1 MAGFL
6 GDLRSGLRALTKNRG
21 FTLVAVL
28 SLALGIGANTTVFT
42 LLNAIFLRPLPVED
56 PGRLAALFTLETRGP
71 GVLLCSYPN
80 YIDYRDHNTVFS
92 SLLLYT
98 PITIS
103 LTGSAEPQDL
113 IGQLVSANYF
123 TTLGVKP
130 AIGRGFLPEEDSS
143 PGASPVAVIGYG
155 IWTRQ
160 YGSDPRITSRSIRLN
175 GRPFQIVGVA
185 PKGFLG
191 LAQMTAADVY
201 VPMAMYPQIFPLPGL
216 VLQRRA
222 LLFSAVGRL
231 KPGVNLPQAESGMRS
246 LGQELARQYP
256 KDNANRRVHLIPAAE
271 AAINPKSRSEMV
283 DAGMLLSIVSALVL
297 LIACGNVANL
307 LLARAAL
314 RRKEITVRLALGAGR
329 WQLVRQLVT
338 ESMLLALAG
347 GLAGLVLARW
357 AAGLLWSLKPP
368 MFDGAGFRLD
378 LDGQVLAFNFLVSL
392 ATGIVFGL
400 VPALRATGSD
410 LAKDLKER
418 AGQPGGSGGTWRL
431 RSVLIVVQVALSL
444 VALVGAGLF
453 VRSLQNA
460 GEMDLGFDAPHL
472 GVVGFNVN
480 DLGYKESR
488 GRDFFQQVLQRAAAV
503 PGVRAVALS
512 KDYPL
517 TVSAA
522 RTVLLEG
529 QDNGASGSGSG
540 SGASGTGRT
549 TLTSVVSPGYFP
561 AVAIPLLRG
570 RDFSPLD
577 TRTTPRVVIV
587 NEAAAATFWPGE
599 NAIGKRLQ
607 FAGEGLPVEVIGLAR
622 NANYRNIGEA
632 PVPLV
637 YLSLVQYYFPTA
649 VLMVRTAGPPETV
662 LPTVRREVQLLDHN
676 LYLQSETLET
686 TIRESLWP
694 QRLSA
699 GLLAVFGGL
708 ALLLSTIGIYGVI
721 AYSVSQR
728 KREMGVRMALGATP
742 GNVRRM
748 VVGDGM
754 RLVAIGIACGIAIA
768 LGASRT
774 VESMLFAIGPRD
786 TLTFV
791 MVPTLLSVVALIAC
805 WVPAVRATRIDP
817 AVVLR
822 DE

>member
-1 MAGFL
+1 MPGFV
-6 GDLRSGLRALTKNRG
+6 GDLRSGLRALTKNRS

-42 LLNAIFLRPLPVED
+42 LLNAIFLRPLPVEA
-56 PGRLAALFTLETRGP
+56 PGRLAALITVEPRSP
-71 GVLLCSYPN
+71 GILLCSYPN

-98 PITIS
+98 SITVS
-103 LTGSAEPQDL
+103 LTGPAEPQNL
-113 IGQLVSANYF
+113 MGQMVSGNYF

-130 AIGRGFLPEEDSS
+130 LIGRGFLPEEDSG
-143 PGASPVAVIGYG
+143 PGANPVAVISYG
-155 IWTRQ
+155 IWTWQ
-160 YGSDPRITSRSIRLN
+160 YGSDPQITSRSIRLN
-175 GRPFQIVGVA
+175 GRPFKIVGVA

-201 VPMAMYPQIFPLPGL
+201 VPMAMYPQVYAVPAF

-231 KPGVNLPQAESGMRS
+231 KPGVSLPQAEAGMRS
-246 LGQELARQYP
+246 LGQEMERQYP
-256 KDNANRRVHLIPAAE
+256 KDNANRRVKLIPITE
-271 AAINPKSRSEMV
+271 AAINPKTRAV
-283 DAGMLLSIVSALVL
+283 IANAGTLLLIVSALVL

-307 LLARAAL
+307 LLARAAV
-314 RRKEITVRLALGAGR
+314 RRKEITLRLALGAGR
-329 WQLVRQLVT
+329 WHLVRQLVT
-338 ESMLLALAG
+338 ESMLLALTG
-347 GLAGLVLARW
+347 GLAGLVFARW
-357 AAGLLWSLKPP
+357 AAELLWTLKPP
-368 MFDGAGFRLD
+368 LFNHAGFRLD
-378 LDGQVLAFNFLVSL
+378 LDRQVLAFNFLVSL
-392 ATGIVFGL
+392 GTGIVFGL
-400 VPALRATGSD
+400 APALSATRND

-418 AGQPGGSGGTWRL
+418 AGQGGRSGGILRL
-431 RSVLIVVQVALSL
+431 RSVLIVAQVALSL

-460 GEMDLGFDAPHL
+460 GEINLGFDAPHL
-472 GVVGFNVN
+472 AIVGFNVN
-480 DLGYKESR
+480 DQGYKEGR
-488 GRDFFQQVLQRAAAV
+488 GRDFFQQVLQHAAAV
-503 PGVRAVALS
+503 PGVTRVALS

-517 TVSAA
+517 SVTAA

-529 QDNGASGSGSG
+529 QDSAS
-540 SGASGTGRT
+540 SGTGRT

-561 AVAIPLLRG
+561 ALAIPLLRG

-577 TRTTPRVVIV
+577 TKTTPRVLIL
-587 NEAAAATFWPGE
+587 NEAAATGFWPGE
-599 NAIGKRLQ
+599 NPLGKRIQ

-632 PVPLV
+632 PLPML

-649 VLMVRTAGPPETV
+649 VLIVRTAGPPDSV
-662 LPTVRREVQLLDHN
+662 LPAVRREVQLLDHN

-699 GLLAVFGGL
+699 GLLAVFGAL

-721 AYSVSQR
+721 AYSVNQR
-728 KREMGVRMALGATP
+728 KREMGVRMALGATR
-742 GNVRRM
+742 GNVRM
-748 VVGDGM
+748 KVLGDGM
-754 RLVAIGIACGIAIA
+754 RLVAIGIALGTAIA

-774 VESMLFAIGPRD
+774 VESMLFVIGPRD
-786 TLTFV
+786 ALTFIL
-791 MVPTLLSVVALIAC
+791 VPTILAAVALIAC

>member
-1 MAGFL
+1 MPGFV
-6 GDLRSGLRALTKNRG
+6 GDLRSGLRALTKNRS

-42 LLNAIFLRPLPVED
+42 LLNAIFLRPLPVEA
-56 PGRLAALFTLETRGP
+56 PGRLAALITVEPRSP
-71 GVLLCSYPN
+71 GILLCSYPN

-98 PITIS
+98 SITVS
-103 LTGSAEPQDL
+103 LTGPAEPQNL
-113 IGQLVSANYF
+113 MGQMVSGNYF

-130 AIGRGFLPEEDSS
+130 LIGRGFLPEEDSG
-143 PGASPVAVIGYG
+143 PGANPVAVISYG
-155 IWTRQ
+155 IWTWQ
-160 YGSDPRITSRSIRLN
+160 YGSDPQITSRSIRLN
-175 GRPFQIVGVA
+175 GRPFKIVGVA

-201 VPMAMYPQIFPLPGL
+201 VPMAMYPQVYAVPAF

-231 KPGVNLPQAESGMRS
+231 KPGVSLPQAEAGMRS
-246 LGQELARQYP
+246 LGQEMERQYP
-256 KDNANRRVHLIPAAE
+256 KDNANRRVKLIPITE
-271 AAINPKSRSEMV
+271 AAINPKTRAV
-283 DAGMLLSIVSALVL
+283 IANAGTLLLIVSALVL

-307 LLARAAL
+307 LLARAAV
-314 RRKEITVRLALGAGR
+314 RRKEITLRLALGAGR
-329 WQLVRQLVT
+329 WHLVRQLVT
-338 ESMLLALAG
+338 ESMLLALTG
-347 GLAGLVLARW
+347 GLAGLVFARW
-357 AAGLLWSLKPP
+357 AAELLWTLKPP
-368 MFDGAGFRLD
+368 LFNHAGFRLD
-378 LDGQVLAFNFLVSL
+378 LDRQVLAFNFLVSL
-392 ATGIVFGL
+392 GTGIVFGL
-400 VPALRATGSD
+400 APALSATRND

-418 AGQPGGSGGTWRL
+418 AGQGGRSGGILRL
-431 RSVLIVVQVALSL
+431 RSVLIVAQVALSL

-460 GEMDLGFDAPHL
+460 GEINLGFDAPHL
-472 GVVGFNVN
+472 AIVGFNVN
-480 DLGYKESR
+480 DQGYKEGR
-488 GRDFFQQVLQRAAAV
+488 GRDFFQQVLQHAAAV
-503 PGVRAVALS
+503 PGVTRVALS

-517 TVSAA
+517 SVTAA

-529 QDNGASGSGSG
+529 QDSAS
-540 SGASGTGRT
+540 SGTGRT

-561 AVAIPLLRG
+561 ALAIPLLRG

-577 TRTTPRVVIV
+577 TKTTPRVLIL
-587 NEAAAATFWPGE
+587 NEAAATGFWPGE
-599 NAIGKRLQ
+599 NPLGKRIQ

-632 PVPLV
+632 PLPML

-649 VLMVRTAGPPETV
+649 VLIVRTAGPPDSV
-662 LPTVRREVQLLDHN
+662 LPAVRREVQLLDHN

-699 GLLAVFGGL
+699 GLLAVFGAL

-721 AYSVSQR
+721 AYSVNQR
-728 KREMGVRMALGATP
+728 KREMGVRMALGATR
-742 GNVRRM
+742 GNVRM
-748 VVGDGM
+748 KVLGDGM
-754 RLVAIGIACGIAIA
+754 RLVAIGIALGTAIA

-774 VESMLFAIGPRD
+774 VESMLFVIGPRD
-786 TLTFV
+786 ALTFIL
-791 MVPTLLSVVALIAC
+791 VPTILAAVA
-805 WVPAVRATRIDP
+805 
-817 AVVLR
+817 LR